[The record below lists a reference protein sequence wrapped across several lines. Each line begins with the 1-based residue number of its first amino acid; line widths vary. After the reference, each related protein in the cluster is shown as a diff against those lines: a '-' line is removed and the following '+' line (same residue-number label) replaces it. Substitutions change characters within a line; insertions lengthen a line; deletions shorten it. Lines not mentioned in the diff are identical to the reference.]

1 MNEDDLNRLK
11 NIRNNEVEEFS
22 LKDKE
27 FIGKVVDVY
36 DGDTCKIVFYFDN
49 KLVKF
54 TCRLYGINAP
64 EIKPSKTIENRDDE
78 ILKAKQA
85 RNKLVSLCCKCE
97 KVDDSNYKE
106 VINNNVNLLNI
117 KCRDWD
123 KYGRLLVDI
132 RERNEE
138 ICEQVLC
145 FNDELLKGGFAKK
158 YIL

>member
-1 MNEDDLNRLK
+1 MCYLDTLISVK
-11 NIRNNEVEEFS
+11 NSEVEEFS

-36 DGDTCKIVFYFDN
+36 DGDTCKIIFYFDN

-64 EIKPSKTIENRDDE
+64 EIKPSKTIENRDEE
-78 ILKAKQA
+78 IQRAKQA
-85 RNKLVSLCCKCE
+85 RNKLVSLCCNCE
-97 KVDDSNYKE
+97 KVDDSNYKD
-106 VINNNVNLLNI
+106 VIHNNVNLIKI

-132 RERNEE
+132 QEHKEE
-138 ICEQVLC
+138 TCDQVLC